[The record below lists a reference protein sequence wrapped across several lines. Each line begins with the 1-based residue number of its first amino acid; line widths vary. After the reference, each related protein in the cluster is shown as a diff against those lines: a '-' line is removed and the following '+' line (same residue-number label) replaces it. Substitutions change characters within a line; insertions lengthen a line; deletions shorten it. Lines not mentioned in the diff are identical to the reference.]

1 MSPQPHLP
9 PLSVAADDAPAYWL
23 VGVLWNVVL
32 SAENTAGQLTM
43 MDQLMPKD
51 SGPPPHIHERYDEGF
66 FIIEGEVEYVVGVGD
81 EQQTIRAGNGA
92 SVWIPRGTLHAFQV
106 KSETARALN
115 FYTPGGFDESI
126 SYLATPTTAKTL
138 PPSDSGEGDPGGFPN
153 DPEKQQAYLERIGE
167 LHSQTW
173 RAEWGRP

>member
-1 MSPQPHLP
+1 MTLPPHLP
-9 PLSVAADDAPAYWL
+9 PFSVPADEAPAYWL

-32 SAENTAGQLTM
+32 SAAQTAGELTM
-43 MDQLMPKD
+43 MDQLMAKG

-66 FIIEGEVEYVVGVGD
+66 FIIEGEVEYVVGAGD
-81 EQQTIRAGNGA
+81 EQQTILASDGA

-106 KSETARALN
+106 SSETARALN

-126 SYLATPTTAKTL
+126 SYLATPAPARTL
-138 PPSDSGEGDPGGFPN
+138 PPADSGEGDPSGFPD
-153 DPEKQQAYLERIGE
+153 DPEKQQTYLERLSE

-173 RAEWGRP
+173 RAEWGGP